1 MEEAWRRYTQRI
13 YARNAGKGVSD
24 DIDRYRPISSG
35 TEEET
40 EPEIERE
47 VYGADKPP
55 RASRFTPPTVDEVA
69 VYCQERGNCG
79 RTLETFVK
87 ALGKTLPISCDCDM
101 VMKGMSPSVKW
112 WHALVLLRFTVTF
125 SPYNLRT
132 DLYGFSNIFL
142 ILSRYVHIARE
153 FKVLDLLAC
162 VAPDMIFHAV
172 ISCHA

>member
-1 MEEAWRRYTQRI
+1 MIQGIIESARENQRKKDSYRDENGVLRRR
-13 YARNAGKGVSD
+13 
-24 DIDRYRPISSG
+24 
-35 TEEET
+35 
-40 EPEIERE
+40 
-47 VYGADKPP
+47 
-55 RASRFTPPTVDEVA
+55 
-69 VYCQERGNCG
+69 NCG